1 MVKKTKK
8 VEEVKVVEVVKCERC
23 NGKSSKEWIEI
34 EGKKVGIECLDKVE
48 ELRKRNKGEVD
59 WDLVR
64 KEYLDEMRE
73 KTVVGM
79 VLKGMLN
86 LGEMIGKGK
95 INEKR
100 FLEICSERRRKERG
114 EELVKIMKE
123 GK

>member
-1 MVKKTKK
+1 MVKKVKK

-23 NGKSSKEWIEI
+23 NGKSSKEWIDV

-48 ELRKRNKGEVD
+48 ELRKRCKGEVD
-59 WDLVR
+59 WVLVR

-95 INEKR
+95 ISEKR
-100 FLEICSERRRKERG
+100 FLEICGERRRKERG